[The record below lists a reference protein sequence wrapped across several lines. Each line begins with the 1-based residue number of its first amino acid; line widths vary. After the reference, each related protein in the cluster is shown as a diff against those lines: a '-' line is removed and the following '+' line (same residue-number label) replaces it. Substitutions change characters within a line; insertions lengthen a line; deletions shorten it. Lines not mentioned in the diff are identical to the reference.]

1 MYLITAYFDNKTTDK
16 IQQYINQIAK
26 KTGNTFMLD
35 GNVPPHITLS
45 AFDSDKEGQL
55 TVLLERESRRLQ
67 QGMLQWASIGT
78 FFPYVIYLA
87 PVLNEYLHNLSA
99 TIYESLLQMDGIS
112 IRPYYQ
118 PFQWIPHT
126 TVGKKLSSEEMR
138 TAFHVLQHQFGMF
151 SGQVTH
157 IGLAKTNPYENLA
170 VFELREEN

>member
-1 MYLITAYFDNKTTDK
+1 MYLISAYFDDETTFK

-35 GNVPPHITLS
+35 SHVPPHITL
-45 AFDSDKEGQL
+45 AALNWDREEHL
-55 TVLLERESRRLQ
+55 TGFLEQESSRLH

-78 FFPYVIYLA
+78 FLPYVIYLA
-87 PVLNEYLHNLSA
+87 PVLNEYLHKLSI
-99 TIYESLLQMDGIS
+99 TFNESLLQIDGIS
-112 IRPYYQ
+112 IRPQYQ

-138 TAFHVLQHQFGMF
+138 TAFCVLQHQFGMF

-170 VFELREEN
+170 VFELGERN